1 MGNKSCAL
9 SFYFYEKY
17 MEEDLGYLL
26 ISYLFIIGL
35 VNILLFAHSKIP
47 KEKRSY
53 YDLIDKEL
61 EYCIVYLSFIPLY
74 NISVVA
80 LIIVSLLFNLYS
92 LIKRS

>member
-1 MGNKSCAL
+1 MG
-9 SFYFYEKY
+9 
-17 MEEDLGYLL
+17 EDLVDLL
-26 ISYLFIIGL
+26 KFYLFIILL
-35 VNILLFAHSKIP
+35 VNILLFVHSQIQ

-53 YDLIDKEL
+53 YDLIDKDL

-74 NISVVA
+74 NLAVVA

>member
-1 MGNKSCAL
+1 MG
-9 SFYFYEKY
+9 
-17 MEEDLGYLL
+17 EDFVDLL
-26 ISYLFIIGL
+26 KFYLFTILL
-35 VNILLFAHSKIP
+35 VNILLFVHSKIP

-53 YDLIDKEL
+53 YDLIDKDL

-80 LIIVSLLFNLYS
+80 LIIASLLFNLYS

>member
-1 MGNKSCAL
+1 MG
-9 SFYFYEKY
+9 
-17 MEEDLGYLL
+17 EDFVDLL
-26 ISYLFIIGL
+26 KFYLFTILL
-35 VNILLFAHSKIP
+35 VNILLFVHSKIP

-53 YDLIDKEL
+53 YDLIDKDL

-74 NISVVA
+74 NSVVA

>member
-1 MGNKSCAL
+1 MG
-9 SFYFYEKY
+9 
-17 MEEDLGYLL
+17 EDLGYLL

-53 YDLIDKEL
+53 YDLINKDL

-92 LIKRS
+92 LIKRL

>member
-1 MGNKSCAL
+1 MG
-9 SFYFYEKY
+9 
-17 MEEDLGYLL
+17 EDFVDLL
-26 ISYLFIIGL
+26 KFYLFTILL
-35 VNILLFAHSKIP
+35 VNILLFVHSKIT

-53 YDLIDKEL
+53 YDLIDKDL

-74 NISVVA
+74 NIAVVA

>member
-1 MGNKSCAL
+1 
-9 SFYFYEKY
+9 

-35 VNILLFAHSKIP
+35 ANILLFAHSKIQ

-53 YDLIDKEL
+53 YDLIDKDL

-80 LIIVSLLFNLYS
+80 LIIVSLLFNLYN

>member
-1 MGNKSCAL
+1 MG
-9 SFYFYEKY
+9 
-17 MEEDLGYLL
+17 EDFVDLL
-26 ISYLFIIGL
+26 KFYLFTILL
-35 VNILLFAHSKIP
+35 VNILLFVHSKIP

-53 YDLIDKEL
+53 YDLIDKDL

-80 LIIVSLLFNLYS
+80 LIIVSLLFNLYN

>member
-1 MGNKSCAL
+1 MG
-9 SFYFYEKY
+9 
-17 MEEDLGYLL
+17 EDFVDLL
-26 ISYLFIIGL
+26 KFYLFTILL
-35 VNILLFAHSKIP
+35 VNILLYVHSKIP

-53 YDLIDKEL
+53 YDLIDKDL

-80 LIIVSLLFNLYS
+80 LIIVSLLFNLYN

>member
-1 MGNKSCAL
+1 MG
-9 SFYFYEKY
+9 
-17 MEEDLGYLL
+17 EDFVDLL
-26 ISYLFIIGL
+26 KFYLFTILL
-35 VNILLFAHSKIP
+35 VNILLFAHTKIP

-53 YDLIDKEL
+53 YDLIDKDL

-92 LIKRS
+92 LSKRL

>member
-1 MGNKSCAL
+1 MRFLFALKKCMG
-9 SFYFYEKY
+9 
-17 MEEDLGYLL
+17 EDLVDLL
-26 ISYLFIIGL
+26 KFYLFTILL
-35 VNILLFAHSKIP
+35 VNILLFVHSKIP
-47 KEKRSY
+47 KEKRRSY
-53 YDLIDKEL
+53 YDLIDKDL

>member
-1 MGNKSCAL
+1 MGNKSRAL

-53 YDLIDKEL
+53 YDLIDKDL
-61 EYCIVYLSFIPLY
+61 EYCIIYLSFIPLY
-74 NISVVA
+74 NLAVVA
-80 LIIVSLLFNLYS
+80 LIITSLFFNLYN
-92 LIKRS
+92 LIKRL

>member
-1 MGNKSCAL
+1 MG
-9 SFYFYEKY
+9 
-17 MEEDLGYLL
+17 EDLVDLL
-26 ISYLFIIGL
+26 KFYLFIILL
-35 VNILLFAHSKIP
+35 VNILLFVHSKIP

-53 YDLIDKEL
+53 YDLIDKDL
-61 EYCIVYLSFIPLY
+61 EYCIVYLSSIPLY

>member
-1 MGNKSCAL
+1 MG
-9 SFYFYEKY
+9 
-17 MEEDLGYLL
+17 EDLVDLL
-26 ISYLFIIGL
+26 KFYLFTILL
-35 VNILLFAHSKIP
+35 VNILLFVHSKIL

-53 YDLIDKEL
+53 YDLIDKDL

-80 LIIVSLLFNLYS
+80 LIIVSLLFNLFN